1 MPGVQCSSAKTT
13 VEAAVRVSPVPA
25 AVTERTATET
35 SGSSW
40 NRRTLSCRFAIL
52 VDCQPSAPHSKQ
64 QTPPQ
69 SRPPV
74 RIASAIHWIGGWGV
88 GGRGAYAVY
97 ADVGG
102 ALGAYAS
109 LEAVQNLF
117 FSQSVS
123 AAGHGRGQRASWSPH
138 RQLSDQR
145 SDGGRDALTA
155 SLSRNGGR
163 WGLYSWAERP
173 LDGAQI

>member
-40 NRRTLSCRFAIL
+40 NRRTLSLPLRHTCRL
-52 VDCQPSAPHSKQ
+52 PTQRSTLKQ

-163 WGLYSWAERP
+163 WGLS
-173 LDGAQI
+173 